1 MRTRTF
7 LLLLLFSTGAAA
19 QVAATQPVRLIVPFA
34 SGGGTDIGARILAP
48 YLAQALHRP
57 VIVENKPGA
66 SGMIGTELVARA
78 AADGGTLLMGTSTT
92 MSAGP
97 ATERNLPYNVVK
109 DFVPVAIVATTEN
122 LLVVH
127 PSLPVSSARGFVAYA
142 KTHPGQ
148 IAYGSSG
155 VGSTY
160 HLGTELF
167 ATENGLSLIHVPY
180 KGAAPAVQDL
190 VAGRVQMMME
200 ALYSVAPNVKAG
212 KVRALGIASLH
223 RSLKLPQVPT
233 LEEQGIHGCEFS
245 QWIALFLPAGASPE
259 LVHEL
264 NTDVNTALRDPEV
277 QERLDKVGL
286 EPALGTPE
294 ELETRLRTDLSRWTK
309 VVHEAHI
316 TTD

>member
-1 MRTRTF
+1 MATRAF

-19 QVAATQPVRLIVPFA
+19 EVAATQPVRLIVPFA
-34 SGGGTDIGARILAP
+34 SGGATDIGARIVAP

-57 VIVENKPGA
+57 VVVENKPGA
-66 SGMIGTELVARA
+66 SGRIGTEVAARA
-78 AADGGTLLMGTSTT
+78 PADGATLLMGTSTT
-92 MSAGP
+92 MGAAP
-97 ATERNLPYNVVK
+97 AIEPDLPYDVIK
-109 DFVPVAIVATTEN
+109 DFVPVATVATTEN

-127 PSLPVSSARGFVAYA
+127 PSVPVNSAHGFVSYA
-142 KTHPGQ
+142 KAHPGQ

-167 ATENGLSLIHVPY
+167 ATKNGLSMIHVPY
-180 KGAAPAVQDL
+180 KGAAPAAQDL

-212 KVRALGIASLH
+212 KVRALGIASLR
-223 RSLKLPQVPT
+223 RSPKLPQVPT

-245 QWIALFLPAGASPE
+245 QWVALFLPAGAAPE

-264 NTDVNTALRDPEV
+264 NAVVNAALRDPGV
-277 QERLDKVGL
+277 QERLDKLGL
-286 EPALGTPE
+286 QPALETPE
-294 ELETRLRTDLSRWTK
+294 ELETRVRTDLSRWTK